1 MSDHTSKSPPRSRD
15 SISNT
20 LIVAIG
26 VSFVCSILVASAA
39 VMLQPRQLR
48 NAEEYR
54 QRIILDVAGLYE
66 PGADIAAAYAAI
78 EETTTELA
86 SGETAPVYLVMDGSR
101 AEQIILPIEGP
112 GLWSTMYGYLAVEND
127 GNTVRGLRFYRH
139 GETPG
144 LGDQVD
150 KPAWREQW
158 QGKKLYGPDG
168 EPRIE
173 VVKGPAPDDSDYQID
188 GLAGA
193 TLTGRGISV
202 FVRHWIGDEGYGP
215 YLKSLGDEESRSL

>member
-1 MSDHTSKSPPRSRD
+1 MSDDVSTTPKRSRD
-15 SISNT
+15 SMSNT

-39 VMLQPRQLR
+39 VLLKPRQLQ
-48 NAEEYR
+48 NEEEYR
-54 QRIILDVAGLYE
+54 QRIILDVAGLYD
-66 PGADIAAAYAAI
+66 PGADLATLYSSI

-86 SGETAPVYLVMDGSR
+86 SGELAPVYLVMDGAR
-101 AEQIILPIEGP
+101 TEQVILPIEGA

-127 GNTVRGLRFYRH
+127 GNTVRGLRFYSH

-144 LGDQVD
+144 LGDQID

-158 QGKKLYGPDG
+158 HGKKLYDQDG
-168 EPRIE
+168 EPQIE
-173 VVKGPAPDDSDYQID
+173 VVKGPAPDDSEYQID

-193 TLTGRGISV
+193 TLTGRGVSN
-202 FVRHWIGDEGYGP
+202 FVRYWIGEEGYGP
-215 YLKSLGDEESRSL
+215 YLKTLSEEESR

>member
-1 MSDHTSKSPPRSRD
+1 VPDDASSTPKRSRD

-39 VMLQPRQLR
+39 ILLKPRQLK
-48 NAEEYR
+48 NEEEFR

-66 PGADIAAAYAAI
+66 PGVDLASLYASI
-78 EETTTELA
+78 EERTIELA
-86 SGETAPVYLVMDGSR
+86 SGEQAPVYLVMDGAR
-101 AEQIILPIEGP
+101 TEQVILPIQGA

-127 GNTVRGLRFYRH
+127 GNTVRGLRFYSH
-139 GETPG
+139 AETPG

-150 KPAWREQW
+150 KPTWREQW

-168 EPRIE
+168 APRIE

-193 TLTGRGISV
+193 TLTGRGVSV
-202 FVRHWIGDEGYGP
+202 FVRHWIGEQGYGP
-215 YLKSLGDEESRSL
+215 YLKTLGEEESR